1 MSNTGPA
8 SSSSTDMT
16 KADYWERRAFE
27 KQLLNVIPDLRAIG
41 RMITRDGAMAD
52 DLVQDTVVRA
62 LRAFR
67 KFEPGSNMKA
77 WAFRIMHN
85 CHINVVRRQRLFP
98 VGDLI
103 DDWQQAS
110 PSQENSVELKEVLR
124 AVDRLV
130 PAHREVIM
138 LVRAGGVSYHDAAKI
153 MSCKLGTVK
162 SRLHRADA
170 ALREALGA
178 EYAASTANRDH
189 DSEEFAHG
197 DCPT

>member
-1 MSNTGPA
+1 MDSTDSDLP
-8 SSSSTDMT
+8 SSGDMT

-27 KQLLNVIPDLRAIG
+27 KQLINVLPDLRAIA
-41 RMITRDGAMAD
+41 RMMTRDGTAAD
-52 DLVQDTVVRA
+52 DLVQDTVIRA

-85 CHINVVRRQRLFP
+85 CHINVVRRRRLIA
-98 VGDLI
+98 VGDMI

-110 PSQENSVELKEVLR
+110 PAQEDSIELKEVLR
-124 AVDRLV
+124 AVDRLA

-138 LVRAGGVSYHDAAKI
+138 LVRAGGVSYNDAATI

-162 SRLHRADA
+162 SRLNRADA

-178 EYAASTANRDH
+178 EYAASTANRDRDDEH
-189 DSEEFAHG
+189 FALGDSAV
-197 DCPT
+197 

>member
-1 MSNTGPA
+1 MDSSDTGLPSPA
-8 SSSSTDMT
+8 DTAKT
-16 KADYWERRAFE
+16 DYWERRAFE
-27 KQLLNVIPDLRAIG
+27 KQLINVIPDLRAIA
-41 RMITRDGAMAD
+41 RMMTRDGTAAD

-85 CHINVVRRQRLFP
+85 CHINVIRRRRLYP

-103 DDWQQAS
+103 DDWQEAA
-110 PSQENSVELKEVLR
+110 PAQEDSVELREVLR
-124 AVDRLV
+124 AVDRLA

-138 LVRAGGVSYHDAAKI
+138 LIRAGGVSYNEAAEI

-162 SRLHRADA
+162 SRLNRADA
-170 ALREALGA
+170 ALREALGD
-178 EYAASTANRDH
+178 EYAARANPDRDDEPLTLS
-189 DSEEFAHG
+189 DSAA
-197 DCPT
+197 

>member
-1 MSNTGPA
+1 MSNSEPVHSPA
-8 SSSSTDMT
+8 DTA

-27 KQLLNVIPDLRAIG
+27 KQLINVIPELRAMA
-41 RMITRDGAMAD
+41 RMMTRDGALAD
-52 DLVQDTVVRA
+52 DLVQDTVIRA
-62 LRAFR
+62 LKAYR

-77 WAFRIMHN
+77 WTFRIMHN
-85 CHINVVRRQRLFP
+85 CHINVVRRRRLVP

-110 PSQENSVELKEVLR
+110 PAQEDSVELREVLR

-138 LVRAGGVSYHDAAKI
+138 LVRAGGVSYNDAADI

-162 SRLHRADA
+162 SRLNRADA
-170 ALREALGA
+170 ALREALGN
-178 EYAASTANRDH
+178 EYAASADPDR
-189 DSEEFAHG
+189 DSEHFAIS
-197 DCPT
+197 DSAA

>member
-1 MSNTGPA
+1 MSNTDQA
-8 SSSSTDMT
+8 SASPSELTTTDF
-16 KADYWERRAFE
+16 WERRAFE
-27 KQLLNVIPDLRAIG
+27 KQLINVIPDLRAIA
-41 RMITRDGAMAD
+41 RMMTRESAAAD
-52 DLVQDTVVRA
+52 DLVQDTVIRA

-85 CHINVVRRQRLFP
+85 CHINVVRRRRLVP

-110 PSQENSVELKEVLR
+110 PAQEDSVELKEVLR
-124 AVDRLV
+124 AVDRLA

-138 LVRAGGVSYHDAAKI
+138 LIRASGLSYNEAAEI
-153 MSCKLGTVK
+153 MSCRLGTIK
-162 SRLHRADA
+162 SRLNRADA

-178 EYAASTANRDH
+178 EYAASASSRDRDGEH
-189 DSEEFAHG
+189 FALGDSAG
-197 DCPT
+197 

>member
-1 MSNTGPA
+1 
-8 SSSSTDMT
+8 
-16 KADYWERRAFE
+16 
-27 KQLLNVIPDLRAIG
+27 
-41 RMITRDGAMAD
+41 AD
-52 DLVQDTVVRA
+52 DLVQDTVIRA
-62 LRAFR
+62 LRAFQ

-85 CHINVVRRQRLFP
+85 CHINLIRRRRLVP

-103 DDWQQAS
+103 EDWQQAS
-110 PSQENSVELKEVLR
+110 PAQEDRVELREVLR

-138 LVRAGGVSYHDAAKI
+138 LVRAGGVSYNDAAEI

-162 SRLHRADA
+162 SRLNRADA

-178 EYAASTANRDH
+178 EYAASAANRERDTEQFALD
-189 DSEEFAHG
+189 DSTA
-197 DCPT
+197 

>member
-1 MSNTGPA
+1 MSI
-8 SSSSTDMT
+8 TDQVSPPPPDPVKT
-16 KADYWERRAFE
+16 DYWERRAFE
-27 KQLLNVIPDLRAIG
+27 KQLINVIPDLRAIA
-41 RMITRDGAMAD
+41 RMMTRDGTAAD

-85 CHINVVRRQRLFP
+85 CHINVIRRRRLYP

-103 DDWQQAS
+103 DDWQEAA
-110 PSQENSVELKEVLR
+110 PAQEDSVELREVLR
-124 AVDRLV
+124 AVDRLA

-138 LVRAGGVSYHDAAKI
+138 LIRAGGVSYNEAAEI

-162 SRLHRADA
+162 SRLNRADA
-170 ALREALGA
+170 ALREALGD
-178 EYAASTANRDH
+178 EYAARANPDRDDEPLTLS
-189 DSEEFAHG
+189 DSAA
-197 DCPT
+197 